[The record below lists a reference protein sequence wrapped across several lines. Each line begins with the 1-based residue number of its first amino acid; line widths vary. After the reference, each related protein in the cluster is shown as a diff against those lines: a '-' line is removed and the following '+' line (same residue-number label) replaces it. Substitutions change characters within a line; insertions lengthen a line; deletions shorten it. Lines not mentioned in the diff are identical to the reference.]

1 MTIDPRITPAYRKW
15 IADIS
20 MWSVGGQLWVAA
32 KDRFVDSN
40 YDKQGRPIVNAFVTH
55 WNQEDIGFWSADYAC
70 AQSIG
75 LAHGEDWD
83 ESDLPLAFYDECL
96 CAALEY
102 FDAQHEKATIMLDQW
117 DVPEGDTQ

>member
-1 MTIDPRITPAYRKW
+1 MTDPRITRSYRKW
-15 IADIS
+15 IANIS

-40 YDKQGRPIVNAFVTH
+40 YDKQGRPIVNAFVTS
-55 WNQEDIGFWSADYAC
+55 WNQEDIGFWAADYAC

-75 LAHGEDWD
+75 LEHGEDWD
-83 ESDLPLAFYDECL
+83 ESDLPIEFYDECL